1 MFQTF
6 LAQAQSAAPQQM
18 PGGGIGSFFVPL
30 IFIFIMYFVMIRPQK
45 KRQQQQ
51 QQLTSSLK
59 TGDRIVTNAGIHGLI
74 SNVKEN
80 TALGLDIQGG
90 TSFLIRLKGGD
101 KEVTKA
107 MLDQAVEVIRKR
119 VDYFGGGEPII
130 SPVGSDR
137 ILVQIPGLDTAKIQ
151 EARDQLSRVAKLEF
165 RLVYPDNGERLREI
179 DQGKQVI
186 PPEYRIETYKQQHQA
201 EGEKPIEER
210 LLVKK
215 KADLAGDRVSGAGA
229 SYERD
234 GWAVHLR
241 FDSEGAKQF
250 GNITA
255 ANVHHRFAI
264 VLDGVIQSAPVI
276 QDAIYGGDAQITGRF
291 TEEEA
296 RGLASVLE
304 NPLQTPVSI
313 EEERSV
319 SPTLGLDSIRASIL
333 AGLLGLAITL
343 VCVAV
348 YYKIPGL
355 IANLALI
362 INLILLVGALTLFHF
377 VLTLPGIAGIILTIG
392 LSVDANVLIYER
404 LREEMALGKSLKV
417 AVKAAYEKAF
427 SSIFDA
433 NVTTLITAAILF
445 WQASGPVKG
454 FAISLTLGILASL
467 FTALIVGRN
476 FLGWFVDTERLK
488 RISMLHLISSK
499 HIDFLG
505 KGFLAC
511 MCSLALLLAGATA
524 FYIRGERNFG
534 VDFRGGDLIT
544 MSAPNKIDVG
554 QVRDALKPIGFAD
567 ASIQESAQ
575 GGKSYITVRTPLNTS
590 DKVEKQIIQAMPN
603 AAFKVEGSE
612 RVGALVGG
620 ELARN
625 SLVALG
631 LGILGILIFVTFRFE
646 LSFAV
651 GAIVALLH
659 DVLITV
665 GMFSLFGREL
675 TLTMVGAV
683 LTIAGYSIN
692 DTIVVY
698 DRIREGLASGRRG
711 SIEQIM
717 NESINQTLS
726 RTILTSTVTVIPILC
741 LFLFGGAVL
750 RDFSLAIIIGV
761 AIGTYSSIFIASP
774 IVLWW
779 SRARGR
785 GAAAL
790 RREVTEK
797 ATTAANP
804 LAQR

>member
-1 MFQTF
+1 MTPGLTF
-6 LAQAQSAAPQQM
+6 CIGLAM
-18 PGGGIGSFFVPL
+18 LVLFGW
-30 IFIFIMYFVMIRPQK
+30 YFATDQGQRKRLLAMTLMLVLVVSSIVTIWPPQK
-45 KRQQQQ
+45 K
-51 QQLTSSLK
+51 
-59 TGDRIVTNAGIHGLI
+59 I
-74 SNVKEN
+74 
-80 TALGLDIQGG
+80 ALGLDIQGG

-417 AVKAAYEKAF
+417 AMETAYQKAF

-433 NVTTLITAAILF
+433 NVTTLITAIILF
-445 WQASGPVKG
+445 WQAAGPVRG
-454 FAISLTLGILASL
+454 FAISLTFGILASL

-476 FLGWFVDTERLK
+476 ALGWLVDTGRVK
-488 RISMLHLISSK
+488 KISMLHLISSQN
-499 HIDFLG
+499 INFLG

-511 MCSLALLLAGATA
+511 MCSLALILAGATS
-524 FYIRGERNFG
+524 FYIRGEKNFG
-534 VDFRGGDLIT
+534 VDFRGGDLVT
-544 MSAPNKIDVG
+544 LSSPATIDVG
-554 QVRDALKPIGFAD
+554 QVRDALKPAGLAD

-575 GGKSYITVRTPLNTS
+575 SGKNYITVRSPLNTS
-590 DKVEKQIIQAMPN
+590 DKVEKQIIQTMPT
-603 AAFKVEGSE
+603 AGFKVERSE

-620 ELARN
+620 ELAK
-625 SLVALG
+625 SSVVALV

-659 DVLITV
+659 DVIITV
-665 GMFSLFGREL
+665 GVFSLLGREL
-675 TLTMVGAV
+675 TL
-683 LTIAGYSIN
+683 I
-692 DTIVVY
+692 
-698 DRIREGLASGRRG
+698 
-711 SIEQIM
+711 
-717 NESINQTLS
+717 
-726 RTILTSTVTVIPILC
+726 
-741 LFLFGGAVL
+741 
-750 RDFSLAIIIGV
+750 
-761 AIGTYSSIFIASP
+761 
-774 IVLWW
+774 
-779 SRARGR
+779 
-785 GAAAL
+785 
-790 RREVTEK
+790 
-797 ATTAANP
+797 
-804 LAQR
+804 

>member
-1 MFQTF
+1 MTPALTF
-6 LAQAQSAAPQQM
+6 F
-18 PGGGIGSFFVPL
+18 IGLVVLVLFGW
-30 IFIFIMYFVMIRPQK
+30 YFATDQGLRKRLLGLTLTILLVTFSIVTIWPPQK
-45 KRQQQQ
+45 K
-51 QQLTSSLK
+51 
-59 TGDRIVTNAGIHGLI
+59 I
-74 SNVKEN
+74 
-80 TALGLDIQGG
+80 ALGLDIQGG
-90 TSFLIRLKGGD
+90 TSFLIRLVPGD
-101 KEVTKA
+101 KTINKG

-119 VDYFGGGEPII
+119 VDYFGASEPII
-130 SPVGSDR
+130 SPVGNDR

-165 RLVYPDNGERLREI
+165 RLVYPDNGERLRAI
-179 DQGKQVI
+179 DAGQQVI
-186 PPEYRIETYKQQHQA
+186 PPEYRIEVYKHQA
-201 EGEKPIEER
+201 EGNEKPIEER

-215 KADLAGDRVSGAGA
+215 KADLGGDRVSA
-229 SYERD
+229 SNAYYGNE
-234 GWAVHLR
+234 GWTVQLK
-241 FDSEGAKQF
+241 FDSEGAKKF
-250 GNITA
+250 GQITEQYKG
-255 ANVHHRFAI
+255 HRFAI

-276 QDAIYGGDAQITGRF
+276 RDAIYGGDAVITGKF
-291 TEEEA
+291 SEQEA
-296 RGLASVLE
+296 RELASVLE

-333 AGLLGLAITL
+333 AGLVGLAITL
-343 VCVAV
+343 VCVAI

-355 IANLALI
+355 VANLALI
-362 INLILLVGALTLFHF
+362 INLILLIGALTMFRF

-404 LREEMALGKSLKV
+404 LREEMALGKSLKI

-445 WQASGPVKG
+445 WKASGPVKG

-488 RISMLHLISSK
+488 RVSMLHLISSQR
-499 HIDFLG
+499 INFLG
-505 KGFLAC
+505 KGFIAC
-511 MCSLALLLAGATA
+511 MCSLALLLAGAMA
-524 FYIRGERNFG
+524 FYKRGDRNFG
-534 VDFRGGDLIT
+534 VDFRGGDLVT
-544 MSAPNKIDVG
+544 MSAPDKIDIG
-554 QVRDALKPIGFAD
+554 EVRNALKPIGFGD

-620 ELARN
+620 ELAKN
-625 SLVALG
+625 SLIALG

-659 DVLITV
+659 DVLMTV
-665 GMFSLFGREL
+665 GMFSLLGREL

-711 SIEQIM
+711 TIEEIM
-717 NESINQTLS
+717 NSSINQTLS
-726 RTILTSTVTVIPILC
+726 RTILTSTVTLIPILC
-741 LFLFGGAVL
+741 LFFFGGAVL

-761 AIGTYSSIFIASP
+761 VVGTYSSIFIASP

-779 SRARGR
+779 TRARGR
-785 GAAAL
+785 GTTSL

-797 ATTAANP
+797 ATAANP

>member
-1 MFQTF
+1 MFFIELSWLALFGWYFATEHGVRKRLIAIVLTVTAITF
-6 LAQAQSAAPQQM
+6 SVWLAYP
-18 PGGGIGSFFVPL
+18 PG
-30 IFIFIMYFVMIRPQK
+30 K
-45 KRQQQQ
+45 K
-51 QQLTSSLK
+51 
-59 TGDRIVTNAGIHGLI
+59 I
-74 SNVKEN
+74 
-80 TALGLDIQGG
+80 ALGLDIKGG
-90 TSFLIRLKGGD
+90 TSFLIRLMGGD
-101 KEVTKA
+101 KEINKG

-119 VDYFGGGEPII
+119 VDYFGAGEPII
-130 SPVGSDR
+130 SPVGNDR

-165 RLVYPDNGERLREI
+165 RLVYPDNGERLKAI
-179 DQGKQVI
+179 DAGKEVI
-186 PPEYRIETYKQQHQA
+186 PPEYRIEVYKPPT
-201 EGEKPIEER
+201 EGNEKPREER

-215 KADLAGDRVSGAGA
+215 KADLGGNRVSESHAYFGN
-229 SYERD
+229 E
-234 GWAVHLR
+234 GWAVQLK

-250 GNITA
+250 GRITEQYKG
-255 ANVHHRFAI
+255 HRFAI

-276 QDAIYGGDAQITGRF
+276 RDAIYGGDAVITGRF
-291 TEEEA
+291 TEKEA

-319 SPTLGLDSIRASIL
+319 SPTLGMDSIRASIL
-333 AGLLGLAITL
+333 AGLMGLAITL
-343 VCVAV
+343 VCVLI
-348 YYKIPGL
+348 YYKLAGL
-355 IANLALI
+355 VACLALLVNI
-362 INLILLVGALTLFHF
+362 VLLVGAFQLIPGGVT
-377 VLTLPGIAGIILTIG
+377 LTLPGIAGIILTIG
-392 LSVDANVLIYER
+392 LAVDASVLIYER
-404 LREEMALGKSLKV
+404 LREEMALGKSLKI
-417 AVKAAYEKAF
+417 AVQTAYQKAF

-445 WQASGPVKG
+445 WKASGPVKG

-476 FLGWFVDTERLK
+476 CLGWFVDTGRVK
-488 RISMLHLISSK
+488 RMSMLHLISSK
-499 HIDFLG
+499 NINFLG
-505 KGFLAC
+505 KGFIAC
-511 MCSLALLLAGATA
+511 MCSLALLIAGASA
-524 FYIRGERNFG
+524 FYLRGEKNFG

-544 MSAPNKIDVG
+544 LSSPNTIDVG
-554 QVRDALKPIGFAD
+554 QVRDALKPLGLAD

-590 DKVEKQIIQAMPN
+590 DKVEKQIIQAMPG
-603 AAFKVEGSE
+603 AGFMVEGSE

-620 ELARN
+620 ELAKS

-659 DVLITV
+659 DVFMTV
-665 GMFSLFGREL
+665 GVFALLGHEL

-711 SIEQIM
+711 TIEQIM

-726 RTILTSTVTVIPILC
+726 RTILTSTVTLIPILC

-761 AIGTYSSIFIASP
+761 VVGTYSSIFIASP

-779 SRARGR
+779 TRARG
-785 GAAAL
+785 GSATAL
-790 RREVTEK
+790 RREITQKV
-797 ATTAANP
+797 TTANP
-804 LAQR
+804 AAS

>member
-1 MFQTF
+1 MTPGLTF
-6 LAQAQSAAPQQM
+6 CIGLAM
-18 PGGGIGSFFVPL
+18 LVLFGW
-30 IFIFIMYFVMIRPQK
+30 YFATDQGQRKRLLAMTLMLVLVVSSIVTIWPPQK
-45 KRQQQQ
+45 K
-51 QQLTSSLK
+51 
-59 TGDRIVTNAGIHGLI
+59 I
-74 SNVKEN
+74 
-80 TALGLDIQGG
+80 ALGLDIQGG

-165 RLVYPDNGERLREI
+165 RLVYPDNGERLRAI
-179 DQGKQVI
+179 DAGKEVI
-186 PPEYRIETYKQQHQA
+186 PPEYRIEAYKHAA
-201 EGEKPIEER
+201 EGNEKTIEER

-215 KADLAGDRVSGAGA
+215 KADLGGDRVSA
-229 SYERD
+229 SNAYYGNE
-234 GWAVHLR
+234 GWTVQLK
-241 FDSEGAKQF
+241 FDSEGAKKF
-250 GNITA
+250 GQITEQYKG
-255 ANVHHRFAI
+255 HRFAI
-264 VLDGVIQSAPVI
+264 VLDGLIQSAPVI
-276 QDAIYGGDAQITGRF
+276 RDAIYGGDAIITGKF
-291 TEEEA
+291 SEHEA

-333 AGLLGLAITL
+333 AGLVGLAITL

-355 IANLALI
+355 VANLALI
-362 INLILLVGALTLFHF
+362 INLVLLIGALTMFHF

-392 LSVDANVLIYER
+392 LSVDASVLIYER

-417 AVKAAYEKAF
+417 ALETAYEKAF

-445 WQASGPVKG
+445 WKATGPVKG

-467 FTALIVGRN
+467 FTALIVGRSC
-476 FLGWFVDTERLK
+476 LGWLVDTGRVK
-488 RISMLHLISSK
+488 RVSMLHLISAQN
-499 HIDFLG
+499 INFLG
-505 KGFLAC
+505 KGFIAC
-511 MCSLALLLAGATA
+511 MCSLALLLAGAGA
-524 FYIRGERNFG
+524 FYQRGERNFG

-544 MSAPNKIDVG
+544 LSAAGKIDIR
-554 QVRDALKPIGFAD
+554 QVRGALKPIGLAD
-567 ASIQESAQ
+567 ASIQESTQ
-575 GGKSYITVRTPLNTS
+575 VGRSYITIRTPLNTS

-620 ELARN
+620 ELAKN

-665 GMFSLFGREL
+665 GMFSLLGREL

-711 SIEQIM
+711 TIEQIM

-726 RTILTSTVTVIPILC
+726 RTILTSTVTLIPILC

-761 AIGTYSSIFIASP
+761 VVGTYSSIFIASP

-779 SRARGR
+779 TRARGG
-785 GAAAL
+785 GATAL
-790 RREVTEK
+790 RREVTQK
-797 ATTAANP
+797 AAAANP

>member
-1 MFQTF
+1 MSPALTF
-6 LAQAQSAAPQQM
+6 FIGLILLVLFGWYFATDQGLRKRLLAATLVLLLVTFSIVTIWP
-18 PGGGIGSFFVPL
+18 
-30 IFIFIMYFVMIRPQK
+30 PQK
-45 KRQQQQ
+45 K
-51 QQLTSSLK
+51 
-59 TGDRIVTNAGIHGLI
+59 I
-74 SNVKEN
+74 
-80 TALGLDIQGG
+80 ALGLDIQGG
-90 TSFLIRLKGGD
+90 TSFLIRLVGGD
-101 KEVTKA
+101 KAINKG

-119 VDYFGGGEPII
+119 VDYFGAGEPII
-130 SPVGSDR
+130 SPVGNDR
-137 ILVQIPGLDTAKIQ
+137 ILVQIPGLDAAKIQ

-165 RLVYPDNGERLREI
+165 RLVYPDSGERLREI

-186 PPEYRIETYKQQHQA
+186 PPEYRIEVYKHAA
-201 EGEKPIEER
+201 EGNEKPIEER

-215 KADLAGDRVSGAGA
+215 KADLGGDRVSGSSAYYGN
-229 SYERD
+229 E
-234 GWAVHLR
+234 GWTVQLK
-241 FDSEGAKQF
+241 FDSEGAKKF
-250 GNITA
+250 GQITEQYKG
-255 ANVHHRFAI
+255 HRFAI
-264 VLDGVIQSAPVI
+264 VLDGIIQSAPVI
-276 QDAIYGGDAQITGRF
+276 RDAIYGGDAVITGKF
-291 TEEEA
+291 SEQEA

-319 SPTLGLDSIRASIL
+319 SPTLGMDSIRASIL
-333 AGLLGLAITL
+333 AGLVGLVITL
-343 VCVAV
+343 VCVAI

-355 IANLALI
+355 VANLALL
-362 INLILLVGALTLFHF
+362 INIVLLIGALTMFHF

-445 WQASGPVKG
+445 WKASGPVKG
-454 FAISLTLGILASL
+454 FAIALTLGILASL

-476 FLGWFVDTERLK
+476 CLGWFVDTGKLK

-499 HIDFLG
+499 NINFLG
-505 KGFLAC
+505 KGFIAC
-511 MCSLALLLAGATA
+511 MCSLALLLAGAMA
-524 FYIRGERNFG
+524 FYARGDRNFG

-544 MSAPNKIDVG
+544 LSAPGKIDIG
-554 QVRDALKPIGFAD
+554 QVRNALKSIGLAD

-575 GGKSYITVRTPLNTS
+575 GGKSYITIRTPLNTS
-590 DKVEKQIIQAMPN
+590 DKVEKQIIQANPS
-603 AAFKVEGSE
+603 AGFKVEGSE

-620 ELARN
+620 ELAKS
-625 SLVALG
+625 SLIALG

-659 DVLITV
+659 DVLMTV
-665 GMFSLFGREL
+665 GMFSLLGREL

-726 RTILTSTVTVIPILC
+726 RTILTSTVTLIPILC
-741 LFLFGGAVL
+741 LFFFGGAVL

-761 AIGTYSSIFIASP
+761 VVGTYSSIFIASP

-779 SRARGR
+779 TRARG
-785 GAAAL
+785 GSTTAL
-790 RREVTEK
+790 RREVTQK
-797 ATTAANP
+797 ATTANP

>member
-1 MFQTF
+1 M
-6 LAQAQSAAPQQM
+6 S
-18 PGGGIGSFFVPL
+18 PGLTFFVGL
-30 IFIFIMYFVMIRPQK
+30 GMLVLFGWYFASDQGLRKRLLASTLMLLLVIFSIATIWPPQK
-45 KRQQQQ
+45 K
-51 QQLTSSLK
+51 
-59 TGDRIVTNAGIHGLI
+59 I
-74 SNVKEN
+74 
-80 TALGLDIQGG
+80 ALGLDIQGG
-90 TSFLIRLKGGD
+90 TSFLIRLVPGD
-101 KEVTKA
+101 KAITKG
-107 MLDQAVEVIRKR
+107 MLEQAVEVIRKR

-151 EARDQLSRVAKLEF
+151 EARAQLSRVAKLEF
-165 RLVYPDNGERLREI
+165 RLVYPDNGEKLKAI
-179 DQGKQVI
+179 DGSKDVI
-186 PPEYRIETYKQQHQA
+186 PPEYRIESYKMQR
-201 EGEKPIEER
+201 EGEKPVEER

-215 KADLAGDRVSGAGA
+215 KADLAGDRVSSAGA
-229 SYERD
+229 SYEKD
-234 GWAVHLR
+234 GWVVHLR
-241 FDSEGAKQF
+241 FDPEGAKKF
-250 GNITA
+250 GDITA
-255 ANVHHRFAI
+255 AHVHHRFAI
-264 VLDGVIQSAPVI
+264 VLDGAIQSAPVI

-291 TEEEA
+291 SEEEA

-343 VCVAV
+343 VCVAI

-355 IANLALI
+355 VADVALL
-362 INLILLVGALTLFHF
+362 INLILLVGALTMFHF

-417 AVKAAYEKAF
+417 ALNTAYEKAF

-445 WQASGPVKG
+445 WKASGPVKG

-476 FLGWFVDTERLK
+476 FLGWFVDTGRLK
-488 RISMLHLISSK
+488 RVSMLHLISAQN
-499 HIDFLG
+499 INFLG

-544 MSAPNKIDVG
+544 LSAPGKIDIG
-554 QVRDALKPIGFAD
+554 QVRNALQPIGLAD

-575 GGKSYITVRTPLNTS
+575 GAKSYITVRTPLNTS
-590 DKVEKQIIQAMPN
+590 DKVEKQIMQTLPSAG
-603 AAFKVEGSE
+603 FHVEGSE

-620 ELARN
+620 ELAKS
-625 SLVALG
+625 SLIALG

-659 DVLITV
+659 DVLMTV
-665 GMFSLFGREL
+665 GVFALLGREL

-711 SIEQIM
+711 TIEEIM
-717 NESINQTLS
+717 NSSINQTLS
-726 RTILTSTVTVIPILC
+726 RTILTSTVTLIPILC
-741 LFLFGGAVL
+741 LFFFGGAVL

-761 AIGTYSSIFIASP
+761 VVGTYSSIFIASP

>member
-1 MFQTF
+1 MTPAFTF
-6 LAQAQSAAPQQM
+6 LAGLAILVLFGWYFATDQGLRKRLLAMTLMLLLVVS
-18 PGGGIGSFFVPL
+18 S
-30 IFIFIMYFVMIRPQK
+30 IFTIWPPQK
-45 KRQQQQ
+45 K
-51 QQLTSSLK
+51 
-59 TGDRIVTNAGIHGLI
+59 I
-74 SNVKEN
+74 
-80 TALGLDIQGG
+80 ALGLDIQGG

-101 KEVTKA
+101 KEVTKG

-119 VDYFGGGEPII
+119 IDTFGVSEPII
-130 SPVGSDR
+130 SPVANDR

-179 DQGKQVI
+179 DEGKQVI
-186 PPEYRIETYKQQHQA
+186 PPEYRIETYKLSP
-201 EGEKPIEER
+201 EGAPMTNEYGEAVAGAKEKSREER

-215 KADLAGDRVSGAGA
+215 KADLSGERVSSAGA

-234 GWAVHLR
+234 GWVVHLR
-241 FDSEGAKQF
+241 FDSEGAKKF
-250 GNITA
+250 GDITA
-255 ANVHHRFAI
+255 AHIHHRFAI

-333 AGLLGLAITL
+333 AGLVGLAITL
-343 VCVAV
+343 VCVGV

-362 INLILLVGALTLFHF
+362 INLILLVGALTMFHF

-417 AVKAAYEKAF
+417 ALNTAYEKAF

-445 WQASGPVKG
+445 WKATGPVKG
-454 FAISLTLGILASL
+454 FAIALTLGILASL

-476 FLGWFVDTERLK
+476 CLGWFVDTGRLK
-488 RISMLHLISSK
+488 RISMLHLISAQN
-499 HIDFLG
+499 INFLG
-505 KGFLAC
+505 KGFIAC
-511 MCSLALLLAGATA
+511 MCSLALLLACAFA
-524 FYIRGERNFG
+524 FYQRGERNFG

-544 MSAPNKIDVG
+544 LSAPGKIDIG
-554 QVRDALKPIGFAD
+554 QVRGALKPIGLAD
-567 ASIQESAQ
+567 ASIQESTQ
-575 GGKSYITVRTPLNTS
+575 VGRSYITVRTPLNTS
-590 DKVEKQIIQAMPN
+590 DKVEKQVMQTLPN
-603 AAFKVEGSE
+603 SGFRVEGSE

-620 ELARN
+620 ELAKN
-625 SLVALG
+625 SLIALG

-646 LSFAV
+646 LAFAV

-659 DVLITV
+659 DVLMTV
-665 GMFSLFGREL
+665 GMFSLLGREL
-675 TLTMVGAV
+675 TLTMIGAV

-711 SIEQIM
+711 TIEEIM
-717 NESINQTLS
+717 NSSINQTLS
-726 RTILTSTVTVIPILC
+726 RTILTSTVTLIPILC
-741 LFLFGGAVL
+741 LFFFGGAVL

-761 AIGTYSSIFIASP
+761 IVGTYSSIFIASP

-779 SRARGR
+779 TRARG
-785 GAAAL
+785 GATAL
-790 RREVTEK
+790 RREITEK
-797 ATTAANP
+797 AAPANP

>member
-1 MFQTF
+1 MTPALTF
-6 LAQAQSAAPQQM
+6 FIGLVMLILFGWYFATDQGPRKRLLAATLVLLLVTFSIITIWP
-18 PGGGIGSFFVPL
+18 
-30 IFIFIMYFVMIRPQK
+30 PQK
-45 KRQQQQ
+45 K
-51 QQLTSSLK
+51 
-59 TGDRIVTNAGIHGLI
+59 I
-74 SNVKEN
+74 
-80 TALGLDIQGG
+80 ALGLDIQGG
-90 TSFLIRLKGGD
+90 TSFLIRLKGD
-101 KEVTKA
+101 KDVTKG

-119 VDYFGGGEPII
+119 VDYFGASEPII
-130 SPVGSDR
+130 SPVGNDR

-165 RLVYPDNGERLREI
+165 RLVYPDNGQRLKAI
-179 DQGKQVI
+179 DEGKDVI
-186 PPEYRIETYKQQHQA
+186 PPDYRIETYKLRK
-201 EGEKPIEER
+201 EGNEPAREER

-215 KADLAGDRVSGAGA
+215 KADLGGDHVTQAAPRYGNEGWEVQLKF
-229 SYERD
+229 D
-234 GWAVHLR
+234 G
-241 FDSEGAKQF
+241 EGTKKF
-250 GNITA
+250 GQITE
-255 ANVHHRFAI
+255 ANVNHRFAI

-276 QDAIYGGDAQITGRF
+276 KTAIYGGDAVISGGGMG
-291 TEEEA
+291 EEEA

-319 SPTLGLDSIRASIL
+319 SPTLGMDSIRSSIL

-343 VCVAV
+343 VCVAI

-355 IANLALI
+355 VANLALI
-362 INLILLVGALTLFHF
+362 INLILLIGALTMFRF

-575 GGKSYITVRTPLNTS
+575 GGKSYITIRTPLNTS
-590 DKVEKQIIQAMPN
+590 DKAEKQIIQAMPN
-603 AAFKVEGSE
+603 AGFKVEGSE

-620 ELARN
+620 ELAKN
-625 SLVALG
+625 SLIALG

-659 DVLITV
+659 DVLMTV
-665 GMFSLFGREL
+665 GMFALLGREL

-726 RTILTSTVTVIPILC
+726 RTILTSTVTLIPILC
-741 LFLFGGAVL
+741 LFLFGGPVL

-761 AIGTYSSIFIASP
+761 VVGTYSSIFIASP

-779 SRARGR
+779 TRARGR
-785 GAAAL
+785 STVSL

-797 ATTAANP
+797 TTTAANP

>member
-1 MFQTF
+1 M
-6 LAQAQSAAPQQM
+6 S
-18 PGGGIGSFFVPL
+18 PGLTFFVGVGML
-30 IFIFIMYFVMIRPQK
+30 VLFGWYFASDQGLRKRLLASTLMLLLVIFSIATIWPPQK
-45 KRQQQQ
+45 K
-51 QQLTSSLK
+51 
-59 TGDRIVTNAGIHGLI
+59 I
-74 SNVKEN
+74 
-80 TALGLDIQGG
+80 ALGLDIQGG
-90 TSFLIRLKGGD
+90 TSFLIRLVPGD
-101 KEVTKA
+101 KPITKG
-107 MLDQAVEVIRKR
+107 MLEQAVEVIRKR

-151 EARDQLSRVAKLEF
+151 EARAQLSRVAKLEF
-165 RLVYPDNGERLREI
+165 RLVYADNGEKLKAI
-179 DQGKQVI
+179 DEGKDVI
-186 PPEYRIETYKQQHQA
+186 PPEYRIESYKMQR

-210 LLVKK
+210 LLAKK
-215 KADLAGDRVSGAGA
+215 KADLSGDRVSSAGA
-229 SYERD
+229 SYEKD
-234 GWAVHLR
+234 GWVVHLR
-241 FDSEGAKQF
+241 FDPEGAKKF
-250 GNITA
+250 GDITA
-255 ANVHHRFAI
+255 AHVHHRFAI
-264 VLDGVIQSAPVI
+264 VLDGAIQSAPVI

-343 VCVAV
+343 VCVAI

-355 IANLALI
+355 VADVALL
-362 INLILLVGALTLFHF
+362 INLILLVGALTMFHF

-417 AVKAAYEKAF
+417 ALNTAYEKAF

-445 WQASGPVKG
+445 WKASGPVKG

-476 FLGWFVDTERLK
+476 FLGWFVDTGRLK
-488 RISMLHLISSK
+488 RVSMLHLISAQN
-499 HIDFLG
+499 INFLG

-524 FYIRGERNFG
+524 FYLRGERNFG

-544 MSAPNKIDVG
+544 LSAPGKIDIG
-554 QVRDALKPIGFAD
+554 QVRNALKPVGVAD
-567 ASIQESAQ
+567 ASIQESTQ
-575 GGKSYITVRTPLNTS
+575 GARSYITIRTPLNTS
-590 DKVEKQIIQAMPN
+590 DKVEKQVLQTLPTAG
-603 AAFKVEGSE
+603 FRVEGSE

-620 ELARN
+620 ELAKS
-625 SLVALG
+625 SLIALG

-646 LSFAV
+646 LAFAV

-659 DVLITV
+659 DVLMTV
-665 GMFSLFGREL
+665 GIFALLGREL

-711 SIEQIM
+711 TIEEIM
-717 NESINQTLS
+717 NSSINQTLS
-726 RTILTSTVTVIPILC
+726 RTILTSTVTLIPILC
-741 LFLFGGAVL
+741 LFFFGGAVL

-761 AIGTYSSIFIASP
+761 VVGTYSSIFIASP

>member
-1 MFQTF
+1 MSPGFTF
-6 LAQAQSAAPQQM
+6 FIGLLLLILFGWYFATDYGLRKRLLAALLAALLVAFSIATIWP
-18 PGGGIGSFFVPL
+18 PE
-30 IFIFIMYFVMIRPQK
+30 QK
-45 KRQQQQ
+45 
-51 QQLTSSLK
+51 
-59 TGDRIVTNAGIHGLI
+59 I
-74 SNVKEN
+74 
-80 TALGLDIQGG
+80 ALGLDIKGG
-90 TSFLIRLKGGD
+90 TSFLIKLQQVD
-101 KEVTKA
+101 KDKPITPGL
-107 MLDQAVEVIRKR
+107 LDQAVEVIRKR

-130 SPVGSDR
+130 SPVGQDR

-165 RLVYPDNGERLREI
+165 RLVYPDEGQRLKAIDNGTE
-179 DQGKQVI
+179 VV
-186 PPEYRIETYKQQHQA
+186 PPEYKIENYKHAPEENGQA
-201 EGEKPIEER
+201 TTER

-215 KADLAGDRVSGAGA
+215 KADLGGDRVTESHAFYGNEGWTVQLKF
-229 SYERD
+229 D
-234 GWAVHLR
+234 G
-241 FDSEGAKQF
+241 EGAKKF
-250 GNITA
+250 GQITEQYKG
-255 ANVHHRFAI
+255 HRFAI

-276 QDAIYGGDAQITGRF
+276 RDAIYGGDAVITGHF
-291 TEEEA
+291 TEKEA

-319 SPTLGLDSIRASIL
+319 SPTLGADSIRASIM
-333 AGLLGLAITL
+333 AGLVGLAITL
-343 VCVAV
+343 VCVAF
-348 YYKIPGL
+348 YYRFAGI
-355 IANLALI
+355 IACLALLVNI
-362 INLILLVGALTLFHF
+362 VLLIGALTMFRF

-392 LSVDANVLIYER
+392 LAVDASVLVYER
-404 LREEMALGKSLKV
+404 LREERALGKSLKV
-417 AVKAAYEKAF
+417 AIQAAYEKAF
-427 SSIFDA
+427 SSIFDS
-433 NVTTLITAAILF
+433 NVTTLITAVILF
-445 WQASGPVKG
+445 WKASGPVKG

-476 FLGWFVDTERLK
+476 IFEFFVDTGRLK
-488 RISMLHLISSK
+488 KVSMLHLISSQN
-499 HIDFLG
+499 INFLG

-511 MCSLALLLAGATA
+511 MCSLALIVAGATS
-524 FYIRGERNFG
+524 FYLRGEKNFG

-544 MSAPNKIDVG
+544 LSSPQAIDVG
-554 QVRDALKPIGFAD
+554 NVRTALQPINLAD
-567 ASIQESAQ
+567 AAIQESNQ
-575 GGKSYITVRTPLNTS
+575 GGKYYITVRTPLHTS
-590 DKVEKQIIQAMPN
+590 DAVEKQIMTAMPQ
-603 AAFKVEGSE
+603 AQFKVEGAE

-620 ELARN
+620 ELARS

-631 LGILGILIFVTFRFE
+631 LGILGILIFVTLRFE

-665 GMFSLFGREL
+665 GMFSLLHREL

-698 DRIREGLASGRRG
+698 DRIREGLASGRKG

-726 RTILTSTVTVIPILC
+726 RTILTSTVTLIPILC

-761 AIGTYSSIFIASP
+761 AVGTYSSIFIASP

-779 SRARGR
+779 TRARG
-785 GAAAL
+785 GGKTSL
-790 RREVTEK
+790 QREITSK
-797 ATTAANP
+797 QTKPATAS
-804 LAQR
+804 

>member
-1 MFQTF
+1 MTPALTF
-6 LAQAQSAAPQQM
+6 FFGLVTLVLFGWYFATDQGPRKRLLAATLMLLLVAFS
-18 PGGGIGSFFVPL
+18 
-30 IFIFIMYFVMIRPQK
+30 IFTIWPPQK
-45 KRQQQQ
+45 K
-51 QQLTSSLK
+51 
-59 TGDRIVTNAGIHGLI
+59 I
-74 SNVKEN
+74 
-80 TALGLDIQGG
+80 ALGLDIQGG
-90 TSFLIRLKGGD
+90 TSFLIRLKPGD
-101 KEVTKA
+101 KPITKA

-119 VDYFGGGEPII
+119 VDYFGASEPII
-130 SPVGSDR
+130 SPVGNDR
-137 ILVQIPGLDTAKIQ
+137 ILVQIPGLDVAKIQ

-165 RLVYPDNGERLREI
+165 RLVYRDNGERLKAI
-179 DQGKQVI
+179 DEGKEVI
-186 PPEYRIETYKQQHQA
+186 PPEYRIEVYKLSG
-201 EGEKPIEER
+201 EGAPMSNEFGETVAGSKEKPREER

-215 KADLAGDRVSGAGA
+215 KADLGGDRVTA
-229 SYERD
+229 SNAYYGNE
-234 GWAVHLR
+234 GWTVQLK
-241 FDSEGAKQF
+241 FDSEGAKKF
-250 GNITA
+250 GQITEQYKGY
-255 ANVHHRFAI
+255 RFAI
-264 VLDGVIQSAPVI
+264 VLDGAIQSAPVI
-276 QDAIYGGDAQITGRF
+276 RDAIYGGDAVITGRF
-291 TEEEA
+291 SEEEA

-333 AGLLGLAITL
+333 AGLVGLAITL

-355 IANLALI
+355 VANLALI
-362 INLILLVGALTLFHF
+362 INLILLIGALTMFRF

-417 AVKAAYEKAF
+417 AIKTAYEKAF

-445 WQASGPVKG
+445 WKASGPVKG

-476 FLGWFVDTERLK
+476 FLGWFVDTGRLK
-488 RISMLHLISSK
+488 RISMLHLISAQ
-499 HIDFLG
+499 HINFLG

-534 VDFRGGDLIT
+534 VDFRGGDLVT
-544 MSAPNKIDVG
+544 MSAPNKIDIG
-554 QVRDALKPIGFAD
+554 QVRAALKTIGFSD
-567 ASIQESAQ
+567 ASIQESSQ
-575 GGKSYITVRTPLNTS
+575 VGKSYITVRTPLNTS
-590 DKVEKQIIQAMPN
+590 DKVEKQIMQSMPN
-603 AAFKVEGSE
+603 AGFKVEGSE

-620 ELARN
+620 ELAKN
-625 SLVALG
+625 SLIALG

-659 DVLITV
+659 DVLMTV

-711 SIEQIM
+711 TIEQIM

-726 RTILTSTVTVIPILC
+726 RTILTSTVTLIPILC
-741 LFLFGGAVL
+741 LFFFGGPVL

-761 AIGTYSSIFIASP
+761 VVGTYSSIFIASP

-779 SRARGR
+779 TRARG
-785 GAAAL
+785 GASVL
-790 RREVTEK
+790 RREITQQ
-797 ATTAANP
+797 ASTASP
-804 LAQR
+804 LARR

>member
-1 MFQTF
+1 MLVLFGWYFATDQGPRKRL
-6 LAQAQSAAPQQM
+6 LATTLM
-18 PGGGIGSFFVPL
+18 LLLV
-30 IFIFIMYFVMIRPQK
+30 IFSIATMWPPQK
-45 KRQQQQ
+45 K
-51 QQLTSSLK
+51 
-59 TGDRIVTNAGIHGLI
+59 I
-74 SNVKEN
+74 
-80 TALGLDIQGG
+80 ALGLDIQGG
-90 TSFLIRLKGGD
+90 TSFLIRLKAGD
-101 KEVTKA
+101 KPITKG

-130 SPVGSDR
+130 SPVGGDR

-165 RLVYPDNGERLREI
+165 RLVYPDNGQKLKAI
-179 DQGKQVI
+179 DEGKDVI
-186 PPEYRIETYKQQHQA
+186 PPEFRIESYKMQR

-215 KADLAGDRVSGAGA
+215 KADLSGDRVSNAGA
-229 SYERD
+229 SYEKD
-234 GWAVHLR
+234 GWVVHLR
-241 FDSEGAKQF
+241 FDAEGAKQF

-264 VLDGVIQSAPVI
+264 VLDGGIQSAPVI

-296 RGLASVLE
+296 RSLASVLQ

-319 SPTLGLDSIRASIL
+319 SPTLGADSIRASIL
-333 AGLLGLAITL
+333 AGLVGLAITV
-343 VCVAV
+343 VCVAI

-355 IANLALI
+355 VADLALV
-362 INLILLVGALTLFHF
+362 INLILLMGALTMFHF

-392 LSVDANVLIYER
+392 LSVDANVLIFER
-404 LREEMALGKSLKV
+404 LREEMALGKTLKV
-417 AVKAAYEKAF
+417 ALNTAYEKAF

-445 WQASGPVKG
+445 WKASGPVKG
-454 FAISLTLGILASL
+454 FAIALTLGILASL

-476 FLGWFVDTERLK
+476 FLGWFVDTGRLK
-488 RISMLHLISSK
+488 RISMLHLISAQN
-499 HIDFLG
+499 INFLG
-505 KGFLAC
+505 KGFIAC
-511 MCSLALLLAGATA
+511 MCSLALLLAGAAA
-524 FYIRGERNFG
+524 FYLRGEKNFG

-544 MSAPNKIDVG
+544 LSAPGVIDIG
-554 QVRDALKPIGFAD
+554 QVRHGLQQIGLAD

-575 GGKSYITVRTPLNTS
+575 GGKSYITIRTPLNTS
-590 DKVEKQIIQAMPN
+590 DRVEKQIMQAMPKAGFN
-603 AAFKVEGSE
+603 VEGSE

-620 ELARN
+620 ELAKS
-625 SLVALG
+625 SLIALG

-659 DVLITV
+659 DVLMTV
-665 GMFSLFGREL
+665 GVFALLGREL

-711 SIEQIM
+711 TIEEIM
-717 NESINQTLS
+717 NSSINQTLS
-726 RTILTSTVTVIPILC
+726 RTILTSTVTLIPILC
-741 LFLFGGAVL
+741 LFFFAGAVL

-761 AIGTYSSIFIASP
+761 VVGTYSSIFIASP

-797 ATTAANP
+797 TTTAANP